1 MQDHELVAASMVGD
15 VVRVASLLNS
25 GADVET
31 KMVCY
36 IASMVVCSSIEFTVV
51 MHYSS

>member
-1 MQDHELVAASMVGD
+1 MEGD

-31 KMVCY
+31 RSKVCY
-36 IASMVVCSSIEFTVV
+36 IPSMVVCSSIEFTVV
-51 MHYSS
+51 MPYSS

>member
-1 MQDHELVAASMVGD
+1 M
-15 VVRVASLLNS
+15 RVASLLNS

-31 KMVCY
+31 RTDGVVCY
-36 IASMVVCSSIEFTVV
+36 IPSKVVCSSIEFTVV